1 MCGRRFAA
9 WVKENESATYTY
21 SVMVRRTKKDNN
33 EVLMYE
39 RYRDAKAIA
48 EHGGRPEFKAMFK
61 EILPHIQPK
70 KTKMAEWSE
79 LDFSFVGEAAKGG
92 SEGKAQ
98 LPAKL

>member
-1 MCGRRFAA
+1 
-9 WVKENESATYTY
+9 
-21 SVMVRRTKKDNN
+21 MVRHNKKDNN
-33 EVLMYE
+33 EVVMYE

-70 KTKMAEWSE
+70 KTKLAEWSE

-92 SEGKAQ
+92 AEGKAP
-98 LPAKL
+98 LSAKL

>member
-1 MCGRRFAA
+1 MWDRRFAA
-9 WVKENESATYTY
+9 WVKENEEATYTY
-21 SVMVRRTKKDNN
+21 SVMVRRRKDNN
-33 EVLMYE
+33 EVIMYE

-70 KTKMAEWSE
+70 KTRMAEWSE
-79 LDFSFVGEAAKGG
+79 LDFSFVGEAANG
-92 SEGKAQ
+92 AQ